1 MKKRLASA
9 LKAALLLSVILMTAA
24 CSDDSAE
31 DLYALP
37 KGAEEYVY
45 LEREINMLLSKGAEY
60 SPPLSGSYRQSVQL
74 EDLDGDGE
82 SEAIVFLSATAEE
95 RPLRMYIFKND
106 GEKVYQAALV
116 DGDGTSFDSV
126 NYMDLNGDGFSE
138 IIVGR
143 QVTSS
148 AKMLTIYSTKNF
160 EMSVLLSTDYMEY
173 SLCSLSDHSGTDIF
187 VIKDAEGTD
196 QAKEAN
202 LFFFNDEGNI
212 IETKAALSRGIE
224 SISRLRTTNLSDGS
238 RAVVVEGR
246 IRGGTIFTD
255 VFTMDGG
262 KIRNITVSPK
272 SGVSDDTLRTY
283 ESYCTDINGD
293 GIMEIPSPV
302 QMPVQNGGGEYWL
315 LKWYAYDSG
324 GRRTL
329 MKTTYSNTTD
339 GWMLTVPDEWES
351 KITVRRAEYVSGES
365 SVIFSFIASDEQVQ
379 DFLTIYTLS
388 GENKT
393 ERSKLA
399 GRFVL
404 ASERD
409 RIFAARI
416 TDSDA
421 ASALGVNQAMI
432 KNNFSIIYSEW
443 NTGEI

>member
-24 CSDDSAE
+24 CSDDSAD

-82 SEAIVFLSATAEE
+82 NEAIVFLSATAEE

-196 QAKEAN
+196 QA
-202 LFFFNDEGNI
+202 
-212 IETKAALSRGIE
+212 
-224 SISRLRTTNLSDGS
+224 
-238 RAVVVEGR
+238 
-246 IRGGTIFTD
+246 
-255 VFTMDGG
+255 
-262 KIRNITVSPK
+262 
-272 SGVSDDTLRTY
+272 
-283 ESYCTDINGD
+283 
-293 GIMEIPSPV
+293 
-302 QMPVQNGGGEYWL
+302 
-315 LKWYAYDSG
+315 
-324 GRRTL
+324 
-329 MKTTYSNTTD
+329 
-339 GWMLTVPDEWES
+339 
-351 KITVRRAEYVSGES
+351 
-365 SVIFSFIASDEQVQ
+365 
-379 DFLTIYTLS
+379 
-388 GENKT
+388 
-393 ERSKLA
+393 
-399 GRFVL
+399 
-404 ASERD
+404 
-409 RIFAARI
+409 
-416 TDSDA
+416 
-421 ASALGVNQAMI
+421 
-432 KNNFSIIYSEW
+432 
-443 NTGEI
+443 